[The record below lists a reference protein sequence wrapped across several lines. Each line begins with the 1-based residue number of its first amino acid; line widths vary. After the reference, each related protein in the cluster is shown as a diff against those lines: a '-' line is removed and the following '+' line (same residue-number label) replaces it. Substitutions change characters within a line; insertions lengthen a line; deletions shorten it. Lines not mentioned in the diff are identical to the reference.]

1 MSQTFLG
8 RAHKPF
14 TGFAAYPKFAG
25 IDAGPAGMPDNRFT
39 RIEIAPLVTA
49 TAGLL
54 ASADLFERLNENGNT
69 QPTPRYPCIGP
80 RPRKSPSV
88 SYLLI
93 RCQRARSFD
102 AASGVELIPATVT
115 SLNFYPMKTVTH
127 RLRSLLLSVV
137 VIALLPLGAMAEG
150 KLAVFSPKDGFADG
164 WKASAWSGPTT
175 GEIPGTEKGTSILQV
190 SVSADT
196 KPYAGLILTS
206 TAGSGFALSEK
217 ALKSGE
223 VLINLKPG
231 KTALGAAATVAQ
243 PLQLALTFLT
253 KTGETVHGG
262 FSTMA
267 NVLETSPAS
276 GSQLVKI
283 AVANSLTGLKV
294 TPDQLASISGV
305 RFQYAGEA
313 LAGFLIIDCV
323 IKE

>member
-1 MSQTFLG
+1 
-8 RAHKPF
+8 
-14 TGFAAYPKFAG
+14 
-25 IDAGPAGMPDNRFT
+25 
-39 RIEIAPLVTA
+39 
-49 TAGLL
+49 
-54 ASADLFERLNENGNT
+54 
-69 QPTPRYPCIGP
+69 
-80 RPRKSPSV
+80 
-88 SYLLI
+88 
-93 RCQRARSFD
+93 
-102 AASGVELIPATVT
+102 
-115 SLNFYPMKTVTH
+115 MKTVTH